1 MTDNN
6 PIKTAQQYL
15 TYTDDNGFPQRRI
28 IDIEQLSATH
38 DPDEIILFLLRLY
51 RDKRERL
58 AKLIMHNTVTP
69 EIDRLISSLFRI
81 HMALS
86 VLNDFQRKEGLDGH
100 NSQHRAA

>member
-15 TYTDDNGFPQRRI
+15 TYTDDNGVTQRRI
-28 IDIEQLSATH
+28 IDIEHLSATH
-38 DPDEIILFLLRLY
+38 DPGEIILFLLRLY
-51 RDKRERL
+51 RDKRHRL
-58 AKLIMHNTVTP
+58 AKLIMYDTVTP

-86 VLNDFQRKEGLDGH
+86 VLNDFNRKEGMDD
-100 NSQHRAA
+100 SSKPRAA